1 MIHRTAAPCQTP
13 SWQQQLASAFTRVE
27 ALLDYLKIDLDLLP
41 GARAA
46 AKDFSLRVPVGYAAL
61 MEPENPHDPLLRQV
75 LPIDDELRLRP
86 GFSTDPV
93 GDLDRSVE
101 TGVLQKYHGR
111 VLLITTGACG
121 IHCRY
126 CFRRHYP
133 YSGSSAERG
142 NWRKAIDFIVRSE
155 QISEV
160 ILSGGDPLMLSD
172 KRLAHLTRVLAEIPH
187 VKRLRVHTRLPAVL
201 PERITAEMS
210 DWLSNPGLQSVLVL
224 HINHAREIT
233 EILRAALSSLRA
245 TGVSLLNQSVLLRGV
260 NDSPQAL
267 VELSEGLF
275 AAGILPYYLHQL
287 DPVQGAGHFAVP
299 EPEAIELHRAVMREL
314 PGYLVPRL
322 VQEIPGSGSKTP
334 LI

>member
-142 NWRKAIDFIVRSE
+142 YWRNAIDFIVRSE

-210 DWLSNPGLQSVLVL
+210 DWLSNPELQSVLVL